1 MRNCFLL
8 FASSVIAVVL
18 AGGVVL
24 VGWQRPAV
32 AVFPGTNGAIA
43 FAKVVSHNEGGQDS
57 HIVRMRTDGSQKKN
71 LSQGPSPYH
80 IGPNWSA
87 DGKKIVLIGEFIEEP
102 NGCCKIDVFWMNAD
116 GSGVTNLTNSVA
128 DESDAAFFPDHHRIV
143 FVRDG
148 DLYEMTVD
156 DNGSP
161 LQEAQ
166 LTTSTALERAPAV
179 SPYGARIA
187 FERGDLGS
195 QELYVMRAKPESA
208 ANTPVRITR
217 NDTYDADPDWSPSGT
232 SLAFASDRD
241 GLTRI
246 WKMKPKPS
254 GPTNRPVM
262 LTVSDNAWDR
272 HPTWSPDGKKI
283 AFARLTDP
291 GAYDIY
297 KKSSD
302 GTGPTVNL
310 TKGMCSMGSSSSSHA
325 SCVAPSWRPAP

>member
-1 MRNCFLL
+1 MGMRNGVHL
-8 FASSVIAVVL
+8 FASLVIAVVL

-43 FAKVVSHNEGGQDS
+43 FTKVVSHDEGGQDA
-57 HIVRMRTDGSQKKN
+57 HIVRMRPDGSQKRN

-80 IGPNWSA
+80 VEPNWSA
-87 DGKKIVLIGEFIEEP
+87 DGKKIVFIGEP
-102 NGCCKIDVFWMNAD
+102 NDCCEKTDVFWMNAD
-116 GSGVTNLTNSVA
+116 GSGVTNLTNSAA
-128 DESDAAFFPDHHRIV
+128 DESDAAFFPNHHRIV

-195 QELYVMRAKPESA
+195 QELYVMRAEPESA

-217 NDTYDADPDWSPSGT
+217 NDAYDADPDWSPSGT
-232 SLAFASDRD
+232 RLAFASDRD

-262 LTVSDNAWDR
+262 LTAAENAWDTE
-272 HPTWSPDGKKI
+272 PTWSPDGKKI
-283 AFARLTDP
+283 AFERDN
-291 GAYDIY
+291 DEHNRNIY

-302 GTGPTVNL
+302 GTGPTINL
-310 TKGMCSMGSSSSSHA
+310 SMCTWEYATCG
-325 SCVAPSWRPAP
+325 APSWRPSP